1 MVDLIKPDLRL
12 RNAIEQIYLVD
23 ADFQKIEA
31 VAGKLTVRSFAPTFA
46 SLVRIIVGQQLST
59 KAADAI
65 FLRIDKLGEISP
77 ANIVAC
83 ELEELRGVGLS
94 QAKANCCQ
102 QLAVAIIEEKLS
114 IESFAELTDREITD
128 RLIQIKGIGK
138 WTVEIFL
145 LFCLERLDTL
155 PAADLAIQVSYQK
168 LKNLNIRP
176 TAKELITLIEP
187 FQPNRGAAAH
197 LLWHYY
203 RYLDRGKLT
212 TNSNSLRLI
221 SSQ

>member
-1 MVDLIKPDLRL
+1 MADLVKPDLQL

-23 ADFQKIEA
+23 AEFQKIEA
-31 VAGKLTVRSFAPTFA
+31 VAGKLTVRSSAPTFA

-65 FLRIDKLGEISP
+65 FFRLNAVGEISP
-77 ANIVAC
+77 TNIIDRSVA
-83 ELEELRGVGLS
+83 ELRSVGLS
-94 QAKANCCQ
+94 RAKVACCQ
-102 QLAVAIIEEKLS
+102 ELAIAILAEKFS
-114 IESFAELTDREITD
+114 IESFTELTDREIAEQ
-128 RLIQIKGIGK
+128 LLQIKGIGK

-168 LKNLNIRP
+168 LKNLSDRP
-176 TAKELITLIEP
+176 TAKELISLMEP
-187 FQPNRGAAAH
+187 LQPNRGAAAH

-203 RYLDRGKLT
+203 RYLDRTPNLDKA
-212 TNSNSLRLI
+212 
-221 SSQ
+221 